1 MSAPGELD
9 DLVATHDG
17 RSRAVLQYT
26 RTLKDLVDRAKR
38 PGFTS
43 ADWDPLAALVDV
55 ERFERV
61 GPFKDA
67 MTWDAY
73 VEFLTAWATTSYWEC
88 TFKRVT
94 ETGNLVFLELEER
107 MAPGD
112 TANAVNSLSVYEVTD
127 DGLIRHLDVYL
138 QMAWPQASD

>member
-1 MSAPGELD
+1 MSALAELD
-9 DLVATHDG
+9 VLVAAHEG
-17 RSRAVLQYT
+17 LSRTVLQYT
-26 RTLKDLVDRAKR
+26 RTLKDIVDRAEQ

-43 ADWDPLAALVDV
+43 DEWGPLGALVDA

-67 MTWDAY
+67 MSWSEY

-88 TFKRVT
+88 TFKRIT
-94 ETGNLVFLELEER
+94 ETGYLVFLELEER

-112 TANAVNSLSVYEVTD
+112 TANAVNSLSVYELAD

-138 QMAWPQASD
+138 QMAWPPAAG

>member
-1 MSAPGELD
+1 MSTLAELD
-9 DLVATHDG
+9 AVVAAHEG
-17 RSRAVLQYT
+17 ISRTVLEYT
-26 RTLKDLVDRAKR
+26 RTLKDIVDRAKQ

-43 ADWDPLAALVDV
+43 DDWGSLATLVDA

-67 MTWDAY
+67 MDWTVY
-73 VEFLTAWATTSYWEC
+73 VEFLTAWATTSHWEC

-112 TANAVNSLSVYEVTD
+112 TVNAVNSLSVYEVAD

-138 QMAWPQASD
+138 QMAWPHVAS